1 MTQMPD
7 FDLEKFLDTPIYA
20 FDFQFMVGDVKDFLE
35 FSESNIDWQHRRE
48 LQAISQ
54 RKDLSDYPPGYR
66 EHLEENANHRFLVS
80 LPLRV
85 RYAAVLAL
93 TTSVEWS
100 VKFLNMRALAPVP
113 EKRDGTNQT
122 VRVLR
127 ELSARTQLSAQSTID
142 DYEALINVR
151 NCIVHSAGLLATYQF
166 KDTLS
171 ASVARLHGFSLAN
184 WHFFGDQVCIDR
196 GALDPYIDQMGK
208 LVIDLHQSMH
218 EKGLMQP

>member
-1 MTQMPD
+1 MPH

-20 FDFQFMVGDVKDFLE
+20 FDFQFMIGDVKDFLE

-54 RKDLSDYPPGYR
+54 RKDFDDYPSGYR
-66 EHLEENANHRFLVS
+66 QHLEENANHRFLVS

-85 RYAAVLAL
+85 RYGAVLAL

-100 VKFLNMRALAPVP
+100 VKFLNMRVLTPVP

-127 ELSARTQLSAQSTID
+127 ELSTRTQLSAESTID

-151 NCIVHSAGLLATYQF
+151 NCIVHSAGLLDTYQF
-166 KDTLS
+166 KDTLPTT
-171 ASVARLHGFSLAN
+171 VAHLHGFSLAN
-184 WHFFGDQVCIDR
+184 WHFFGDQVCIER
-196 GALDPYIDQMGK
+196 GALDQYIDQMGK
-208 LVIDLHQSMH
+208 LVVDLHQSMH

>member
-1 MTQMPD
+1 MQD
-7 FDLEKFLDTPIYA
+7 FDPEKFLSTPIYA

-35 FSESNIDWQHRRE
+35 FSESNIDWQYRRE
-48 LQAISQ
+48 LQAISH
-54 RKDLSDYPPGYR
+54 RKDLDTYPSGYR
-66 EHLEENANHRFLVS
+66 EHLEENASHRFHVS

-127 ELSARTQLSAQSTID
+127 ELSARTELAAQSAID

-151 NCIVHSAGLLATYQF
+151 NCIVHSAGLLETYQF
-166 KDTLS
+166 KDTLP
-171 ASVARLHGFSLAN
+171 ASVDRLRGISLAN

-196 GALDPYIDQMGK
+196 GALEQYIDQMGK
-208 LVIDLHQSMH
+208 LIVDLHRSMH

>member
-1 MTQMPD
+1 MTAISN
-7 FDLEKFLDTPIYA
+7 FDPEKFLNTPIYA
-20 FDFQFMVGDVKDFLE
+20 FDFQFMIGDVKDFLQ

-48 LQAISQ
+48 LQAISH
-54 RKDLSDYPPGYR
+54 RKDLDDFPSGYR

-85 RYAAVLAL
+85 RYAAVLTL

-100 VKFLNMRALAPVP
+100 VKFLNMRAVAPVP

-122 VRVLR
+122 VKILR
-127 ELSARTQLSAQSTID
+127 KLVARTQISAESKID

-151 NCIVHSAGLLATYQF
+151 NCIVHSAGLLETYQF
-166 KDTLS
+166 KNTLP
-171 ASVARLHGFSLAN
+171 ASVARLHGFILAN
-184 WHFFGDQVCIDR
+184 WHFFGDQVCIER
-196 GALDPYIDQMGK
+196 GALDQYIDEMGK
-208 LVIDLHQSMH
+208 LVVDLHRSMH